1 MIFRLPNS
9 EKKIGVPLLGGALLT
24 GCWVLIVSA
33 LHLPPSSV
41 SVPCLLLVLITI
53 SLGARI
59 GIKIPYVRG
68 EVSLS
73 NAFIFLAMMLFEGE
87 VAVILATVV
96 ALCISLRSKKGYR
109 SLLFDLGLTASLTFL
124 IVFVLRAAFG
134 SPYRLALSHDSKNFV
149 FAIFTAAI
157 LQAVIHFGL
166 ILRTGASTRTI
177 PFWQRA
183 LGGITSMTVTYL
195 ASASLAGLL
204 AKLVIV
210 VGFYPPIALTVA
222 IAVCYFAYTKYLSGF
237 FASVT
242 QAKQIERHMVK
253 VQESEELFRSV
264 FNHSAIG
271 MALLSPAGKWLQVNP
286 SLCEMLGYAKEELL
300 ETKLETIVH
309 PEDLESVLA
318 HIRQLAR
325 GNGAACQMEKRLI
338 HKSGDEV
345 WGLWNTSKVSYGESG
360 SVRLISQIQDITD
373 RKQSEE
379 RLLHDA
385 FHDPL
390 TGLPNRNLFTDH
402 LQMTMGRMQRREDM
416 LFAVF
421 FLDLDR
427 FKVINDSLGH
437 LVGDQLLIGIAQR
450 LKKCLRP
457 GDTVARVGGDE
468 FIVLLEDLQDDIEAI
483 SIAQRIQ
490 IDLSKPFKLEER
502 EVFTTVSIGI
512 ALSSTGYKNP
522 GDIMRDADAAMYR
535 AKSLGKARYEL
546 FDKEMHAITVDLLQL
561 ETDLRKALENGE
573 LFVQYQPIVSLS
585 TFALQGFEALVRWR
599 HPERGLVSP
608 MDFVPIAE
616 ETGLI
621 IQIGDW
627 VLREACRQMQRWNRQ
642 FRSEKPFIIS
652 VNLSCKQFAQPD
664 LIQQVSQILAETKL
678 DPRCLKLEITESV
691 VMENIETVTEMLRQL
706 RKLGVRLS
714 IDDFGTGYSS
724 LSYLHR
730 FPIDTLKIDRS
741 FVIRMVE
748 NDENIEIVRTI
759 VMLAQTLGMDV
770 VAEGVETKEQLSL
783 LRKLGCENGQ
793 GYFFSKPL
801 TVIDAD
807 KLLGDTC
814 MSTDPSKAQSKPKPA
829 APIINHR
836 VKSIQ
841 AIVTT

>member
-1 MIFRLPNS
+1 
-9 EKKIGVPLLGGALLT
+9 
-24 GCWVLIVSA
+24 
-33 LHLPPSSV
+33 
-41 SVPCLLLVLITI
+41 
-53 SLGARI
+53 
-59 GIKIPYVRG
+59 
-68 EVSLS
+68 
-73 NAFIFLAMMLFEGE
+73 MMLFDGE

-96 ALCISLRSKKGYR
+96 ALCISLRGKKGCR
-109 SLLFDLGLTASLTFL
+109 SLLFDLGLAASVTSL
-124 IVFVLRAAFG
+124 IVLVLRSDFG
-134 SPYRLALSHDSKNFV
+134 SAYRLATSHDSKNFV
-149 FAIFTAAI
+149 FAIFAVAI
-157 LQAVIHFGL
+157 LQAVIHFSL
-166 ILRTGASTRTI
+166 ILTTESTAPTI
-177 PFWQRA
+177 PVWRK
-183 LGGITSMTVTYL
+183 TVTGLTATTITYL

-210 VGFYPPIALTVA
+210 VGFYPSIAVTIV
-222 IAVCYFAYTKYLSGF
+222 IAVCYFAYTEYLSGF

-242 QAKQIERHMVK
+242 QAKQMERHMAK

-286 SLCEMLGYAKEELL
+286 SLCEMLGYSRQELL
-300 ETKLETIVH
+300 KTKLETIVH
-309 PEDLESVLA
+309 PEDLKSVLA
-318 HIRQLAR
+318 HIRQLSS

-338 HKSGDEV
+338 HRSGDEV
-345 WGLWNTSKVSYGESG
+345 WGLWNTSKVSYEDSG

-402 LQMTMGRMQRREDM
+402 LQMTMGRMQRHEDM

-490 IDLSKPFKLEER
+490 IDLSKPFKLDER

-512 ALSSTGYKNP
+512 ALSSTGYQNP
-522 GDIMRDADAAMYR
+522 GEIMRDADAAMYR

-585 TFALQGFEALVRWR
+585 TFTLQGFEALVRWR
-599 HPERGLVSP
+599 HPERGIVSP

-627 VLREACRQMQRWNRQ
+627 VLRESCRQMQRWNRQ

-664 LIQQVSQILAETKL
+664 LIQQVAQILAETRL

-801 TVIDAD
+801 TVSDAD

-814 MSTDPSKAQSKPKPA
+814 MSLDPAKAQSKSKPS